1 MFKLI
6 MLVKKRDGLSDAEFR
21 ARWQAHSEK
30 VLGFQAA
37 LRIRG
42 YAKTLPLCHDTPA
55 TQRDTQP
62 FPYDAMGELW
72 YDSREIFETARR
84 WWRYAPMRRHLSIW
98 RSRYC
103 GLARRS
109 GYFEALRSGRVML
122 QRLVS
127 ATAKLTV

>member
-1 MFKLI
+1 MFKVI

-72 YDSREIFETARR
+72 YDSREVFETARQSS
-84 WWRYAPMRRHLSIW
+84 AGQAALV
-98 RSRYC
+98 
-103 GLARRS
+103 
-109 GYFEALRSGRVML
+109 ALRADEATFVDLAQSVLWFGEEE
-122 QRLVS
+122 RL
-127 ATAKLTV
+127 L

>member
-72 YDSREIFETARR
+72 YDSRADFQRARETEAGQ
-84 WWRYAPMRRHLSIW
+84 A
-98 RSRYC
+98 
-103 GLARRS
+103 AVA
-109 GYFEALRSGRVML
+109 ALREDEAEFVDLQHSVMWFGEEERVL
-122 QRLVS
+122 
-127 ATAKLTV
+127 

>member
-42 YAKTLPLCHDTPA
+42 YAKTLPLRADEA
-55 TQRDTQP
+55 TFVDLAQSVLW
-62 FPYDAMGELW
+62 FGE
-72 YDSREIFETARR
+72 EE
-84 WWRYAPMRRHLSIW
+84 
-98 RSRYC
+98 
-103 GLARRS
+103 
-109 GYFEALRSGRVML
+109 
-122 QRLVS
+122 RL
-127 ATAKLTV
+127 L

>member
-72 YDSREIFETARR
+72 YDSRDDFLRARSTP
-84 WWRYAPMRRHLSIW
+84 A
-98 RSRYC
+98 
-103 GLARRS
+103 GQAALA
-109 GYFEALRSGRVML
+109 ELRVDELRFVDMAQSVMWFGTEERVI
-122 QRLVS
+122 
-127 ATAKLTV
+127 

>member
-62 FPYDAMGELW
+62 L
-72 YDSREIFETARR
+72 RR
-84 WWRYAPMRRHLSIW
+84 D
-98 RSRYC
+98 
-103 GLARRS
+103 
-109 GYFEALRSGRVML
+109 GRAVVR
-122 QRLVS
+122 QPRNIRDG
-127 ATAKLTV
+127 TAKQRRTGGAGGATRR

>member
-1 MFKLI
+1 MAGDAGRRRVMFKLI

-42 YAKTLPLCHDTPA
+42 YAKTLPLCHNTPA

-72 YDSREIFETARR
+72 YDSREVFETARQSS
-84 WWRYAPMRRHLSIW
+84 AGQAALV
-98 RSRYC
+98 
-103 GLARRS
+103 
-109 GYFEALRSGRVML
+109 ALRADEATFVDLAQSVLWFGEEE
-122 QRLVS
+122 RL
-127 ATAKLTV
+127 L

>member
-6 MLVKKRDGLSDAEFR
+6 MLVKKQNGLSDAEFR

-72 YDSREIFETARR
+72 YDSREIFETARQSS
-84 WWRYAPMRRHLSIW
+84 A
-98 RSRYC
+98 
-103 GLARRS
+103 GQV
-109 GYFEALRSGRVML
+109 ALRADEATFVDLAQSVLWFGEEE
-122 QRLVS
+122 RL
-127 ATAKLTV
+127 L